1 MSDRSSPEREPVD
14 PAVWQAIDRLISEQ
28 KMQAALDQVAPI
40 LSTARER
47 DDVDAWTR
55 ALITSVQ
62 LQTALHGYETA
73 VRFLRTESWPQG
85 TENEHRRARVVLDLF
100 YAHSLVQYR
109 NAYRYQIVQRET
121 VVSTETVDLAAWTMD
136 QLVVE
141 INRAFSRA
149 WSDRATWGEASLG
162 ALSAYVEQNDYPAR
176 IRGTLRDTV
185 SYLWAEV
192 LTDSSAWSPAQTNG
206 IFRLDLPA
214 LVRGEL
220 ETEATLD
227 DPRAHPLEKLAVVL
241 GDLEAFHRQGDRP
254 EAAFEAARQ
263 RIVFLQQHTN
273 RRADL
278 ETLEQGLR
286 DRLETLGRRFPW
298 WSKGMATLAEMV
310 RDFDSAPDRLA
321 RAHRV
326 ATQGA
331 EAFPESIGGVQCRAI
346 ATQIEQ
352 PSFQLTGMA
361 VDGLGRS
368 SIGID
373 HANLKALHFRA
384 FRLPLEQ
391 VLQGTGGPWR
401 LVEPRRVTAMLDSRK
416 ADIAWS
422 TELPT
427 TGDFSTHRTDVI
439 PPIEAHGFYLVV
451 GSARS
456 DFRPGNNQIQGMVLQ
471 QTELVLLSRRTA
483 DDRLEVTVRQGASG
497 AAIDGATITVLR
509 WQSGK
514 PPVEAAKHATGA
526 DGRVTFAVPPRQAW
540 TLLTRHEDQAVLDR
554 SAFHGRRS
562 HRPQRQ
568 EPRTFLYTDR
578 SIYRPGQEIL
588 WKTVTYGPAREAGDE
603 SVATHGEPTRSFDVR
618 SGETVSIVLRDANG
632 EVVAESETTSNDF
645 GTATGSFRIPEG
657 RLLGAWSLQ
666 ATWNGHA
673 QVRVEAY
680 KRPTF
685 EVAIDDPEGALR
697 LNREATLRGSA
708 TYYFGLPVSEGEV
721 DWRVVREPDF
731 RPYGRYG
738 FSRWWPQPGAP
749 EVVAAGRTRIDPDG
763 TFTVTFEPAGD
774 ERDAPAIS
782 GTRAGGMRRQP
793 DSRYN
798 FRIEADV
805 TSAGGET
812 RSAQR
817 SFPVGTVAVEANIEH
832 TSGFVMAGTEI
843 SLDVVRRAL
852 DGRPLAGAGQWRLV
866 RVDQPERALLP
877 VEQPLPP
884 APDAVDAFLTDSD
897 RRRPRWRP
905 GYEPW
910 QIAAAWPDGPEVAT
924 GPAHHGDDGIAK
936 LDLGALEPGL
946 LRLHY
951 QTDDA
956 FGATFDTQTELWVVA
971 QDTETP
977 GDSRSPSTV
986 ALPAVLALSD
996 EQAQPGETVRVLV
1009 ASGIPGQPMVLEA
1022 LRGNR
1027 TVMRREIS
1035 GGSDTWVDL
1044 PIGPDDRGGLTLR
1057 LTSVADYQLIELQQR
1072 LDVPWEDRKL
1082 DITFTTFRDKLRPGA
1097 PETWRIALRG
1107 EEGPLEA
1114 GAAEILASMYDRS
1127 LDLFAPHQP
1136 PSLLGIYPIR
1146 PAPSALATVLGQANV
1161 IYTGGRGFGH
1171 RAHARYL
1178 RADRLRFFD
1187 NYPIGGPG
1195 RFGGG
1200 HVPVM
1205 RMRAKAMPEGATFEA
1220 DVADAPMAMS
1230 ANAADASA
1238 VTAPPSP
1245 APPASPPTQDGAAGA
1260 PGGISGALREN
1271 FAETAFWLPQLL
1283 VDDDGGVSFTF
1294 TAPDSVTA
1302 WNVWIEAL
1310 TRDLRSGSARR
1321 EVQTTRDLLVRPQ
1334 VPRFLRE
1341 GDRARVVIL
1350 VDNAG
1355 ASPLE
1360 GHLELDIIDPATET
1374 SRAEA
1379 FGLEK
1384 GGLRNV
1390 PFAVEPGQSVT
1401 VEVALHAPRQVG
1413 DAALRV
1419 LGQAKAVGPSADH
1432 GNDHGDVLADGELRP
1447 LPVLPGRMHLVT
1459 SRFAAV
1465 PPAGNRTLTF
1475 GDLADADPQRS
1486 DEQLVVQV
1494 DGQLLLSV
1502 LEAMPYLVDYPY
1514 PSVEAMLERYV
1525 SAGTLASLFDRVP
1538 ALAEVA
1544 AAMAAERDSRNERF
1558 DEPDANRTID
1568 LVETPWLRTARGGKG
1583 SSWGLLRILDP
1594 TVAANTRDAA
1604 LDELTRAQ
1612 RSDGAFPWFPG
1623 GPPSPTIT
1631 LQVLFGL
1638 AKALDLEV
1646 DTVPENVVQRAWSY
1660 LANHWRQEMRPR
1672 IRRDEC
1678 CWETASFL
1686 AYVLS
1691 AYPDT
1696 ERWTGGVLTD
1706 DDRAQML
1713 DLGMRHWKETSPL
1726 VKVYLATALARA
1738 DRQQDADLVLDSVL
1752 DSARTDPDLGTYWQP
1767 EPRAW
1772 LFYNDT
1778 LVGHTAT
1785 LRALD
1790 ELRPDDPHRDG
1801 LIQWLLLHKQL
1812 NHWQSTRGTAEVLY
1826 TLVRS
1831 MRRDAPLDAP
1841 DAANVTIGDR
1851 QARFTFTP
1859 ASYLEGNNQIVIRGD
1874 EVDPKTMRSISV
1886 ENEGT
1891 RAIFA
1896 RATWHYA
1903 TDQPPAAGD
1912 GDLFRI
1918 ERSVFRRTSTRDGYE
1933 LEPLGPNAQVEVGDQ
1948 LEIQLEIHSRAP
1960 AEYVHVRDPR
1970 PAGLE
1975 PEAPRSGYRWGDG
1988 LGRYEQIGESGTDLF
2003 FERLPAGTA
2012 TVRYR
2017 LRANLAGHFQAA
2029 PAVIQSVYAPAFA
2042 GHSAGSTLAI
2052 EPRGE

>member
-1 MSDRSSPEREPVD
+1 MSDRSSPDFEPVD
-14 PAVWQAIDRLISEQ
+14 PAVWQAIDRLVSEQ

-40 LSTARER
+40 LTTARDR
-47 DDVDAWTR
+47 GDVEAWTR

-73 VRFLRTESWPQG
+73 VRYLRTEPWPEGPQRDR
-85 TENEHRRARVVLDLF
+85 RRARVVLDLF
-100 YAHSLVQYR
+100 YAHALAQYR

-121 VVSTETVDLAAWTMD
+121 VVSTETVDLAAWTMA
-136 QLVVE
+136 QLMTE
-141 INRAFSRA
+141 INRAFARA
-149 WSDRATWGEASLG
+149 WHDRATWGEASLG
-162 ALSAYVEQNDYPAR
+162 ALAAYVEQNDYPAR

-192 LTDSSAWSPAQTNG
+192 LVDSSAWSPAQTSG
-206 IFRLDLPA
+206 VYRLDLEA
-214 LVRGEL
+214 LVRGDLSEL
-220 ETEATLD
+220 DEPDEDLEN
-227 DPRAHPLEKLAVVL
+227 PRLHPLQKLAIVL
-241 GDLEAFHRQGDRP
+241 GDLESFHQKGNRP
-254 EAAFEAARQ
+254 EASFEAARQ
-263 RIVFLQQHTN
+263 RIASLRQHAS
-273 RRADL
+273 RSADYQV
-278 ETLEQGLR
+278 LEQGLR
-286 DRLETLGRRFPW
+286 ARLDALGRRFPW
-298 WSKGMATLAEMV
+298 WSKGMATFAELV
-310 RDFDSAPDRLA
+310 RDGHPSPDRLV
-321 RAHRV
+321 RAHRI
-326 ATQGA
+326 ATEGA
-331 EAFPESIGGVQCRAI
+331 EAFPQSIGGGQCHAI
-346 ATQIEQ
+346 VTQIEQ
-352 PSFQLTGMA
+352 PSFQLSGMA
-361 VDGLGRS
+361 VDGLGKR

-384 FRLPLEQ
+384 FRLPLEAI
-391 VLQGTGGPWR
+391 LKGAGGPWR
-401 LVEPRRVTAMLDSRK
+401 LVEPRRATAMINGREPDT
-416 ADIAWS
+416 AW
-422 TELPT
+422 TVELPPT
-427 TGDFSTHRTDVI
+427 RDFSSHRTDVV
-439 PPIEAHGFYLVV
+439 PPIEHHGFFLVV
-451 GSARS
+451 ASARS
-456 DFRPGNNQIQGMVLQ
+456 DFRPGNNQIQGLILQ
-471 QTELVLLSRRTA
+471 QTDLVMLSRRTN
-483 DDRLEVTVRQGASG
+483 DDRLEVTVRLGANG
-497 AAIDGATITVLR
+497 AAVDGAQVAVLR
-509 WQSGK
+509 WGHGK
-514 PPVEAAKHATGA
+514 PPVEVARHSTGA
-526 DGRVTFAVPPRQAW
+526 DGRATFAVPPRQPWA
-540 TLLTRHEDQAVLDR
+540 LLTRLDDQAVLDR
-554 SAFHGRRS
+554 AAYHGNRPYRQQRS
-562 HRPQRQ
+562 
-568 EPRTFLYTDR
+568 EPRTLVYTDR

-588 WKTVTYGPAREAGDE
+588 WKTVTYGPTTKSANPEDRQP
-603 SVATHGEPTRSFDVR
+603 GEPARSFGVR
-618 SGETVSIVLRDANG
+618 AGETLAVVLRDANS
-632 EVVAESETTSNDF
+632 EVVAESEATSNDF
-645 GTATGSFRIPEG
+645 GSATGSFRIPEG

-685 EVAIDDPEGALR
+685 EVAVDDPEEALR
-697 LNREATLRGSA
+697 LNRPATVRGSA
-708 TYYFGLPVSEGEV
+708 IYYFGLPVSEGEV
-721 DWRVVREPDF
+721 DWRVVREPDA
-731 RPYGRYG
+731 RPYGRFG
-738 FSRWWPQPGAP
+738 FSHWWPQPGPP
-749 EVVAAGRTRIDPDG
+749 EVVAAGRARLDPDG
-763 TFTVTFEPAGD
+763 TFELTFEPSGD
-774 ERDAPAIS
+774 ERDGDEGNGA
-782 GTRAGGMRRQP
+782 TRAAGRHGGLRRRP
-793 DSRYN
+793 DTRYS

-812 RSAQR
+812 RSGQR
-817 SFPVGTVAVEANIEH
+817 SFPVGTVAVDANIEH
-832 TSGFVMAGTEI
+832 TAGFLLAGSEVTI
-843 SLDVVRRAL
+843 DVARRAL
-852 DGRPLAGAGQWRLV
+852 DGRPLAGPGRWRLV
-866 RVDQPERALLP
+866 RVDQPEQALLP
-877 VEQPLPP
+877 AEQPLP
-884 APDAVDAFLTDSD
+884 APPEAVGAYLTESD

-910 QIAAAWPDGPEVAT
+910 QIAAAWPDGQELASGKVS
-924 GPAHHGDDGIAK
+924 HGDDGQAS
-936 LDLGALEPGL
+936 LDLGTLEPGL

-956 FGATFDTQTELWVVA
+956 FGATFETQTELWVVA
-971 QDTETP
+971 DGAGQSRR
-977 GDSRSPSTV
+977 DSTHPSTL
-986 ALPAVLALSD
+986 ALPAVLALAD
-996 EQAQPGETVRVLV
+996 DQAHPGETVRVLI
-1009 ASGIPGQPMVLEA
+1009 ASGRPNQKMVLEA
-1022 LRGNR
+1022 LRGHR
-1027 TVMRREIS
+1027 TILRREIT
-1035 GGSDTWVDL
+1035 GGSNTWIDL
-1044 PIGPDDRGGLTLR
+1044 PIGEDDRGGLTLR
-1057 LTSVADYQLIELQQR
+1057 LASVADYQLIELQKR
-1072 LDVPWEDRKL
+1072 LEVPWDDRKL
-1082 DITFTTFRDKLRPGA
+1082 DITFTTFRDRLLPGA
-1097 PETWRIALRG
+1097 PESWRIALRG
-1107 EEGPLEA
+1107 TEGPLAA
-1114 GAAEILASMYDRS
+1114 GAAEVLASMYDRS

-1136 PSLLGIYPIR
+1136 PNLLGVYPVR
-1146 PAPSALATVLGQANV
+1146 PAPPGIASVLGTANV
-1161 IYTGGRGFGH
+1161 VYTGGRGFG
-1171 RAHARYL
+1171 RQTHARYL

-1200 HVPVM
+1200 RPGVM
-1205 RMRAKAMPEGATFEA
+1205 RMSAKAMPEAAF
-1220 DVADAPMAMS
+1220 ADAPMAVS
-1230 ANAADASA
+1230 ANVAEDSALTATAESAASPSPPPPAA
-1238 VTAPPSP
+1238 APPP
-1245 APPASPPTQDGAAGA
+1245 
-1260 PGGISGALREN
+1260 PGGTAGALREN

-1294 TAPDSVTA
+1294 TAPDSVTS

-1310 TRDLRSGSARR
+1310 TRDLRGGSARR
-1321 EVQTTRDLLVRPQ
+1321 EVQTARDLLVRPQ

-1341 GDRARVVIL
+1341 GDRARIVVL
-1350 VDNAG
+1350 VDNTG
-1355 ASPLE
+1355 TTPLH
-1360 GHLELDIIDPATET
+1360 GSLELDIIDPATGT
-1374 SRAEA
+1374 SRAED
-1379 FGLEK
+1379 FGLEP
-1384 GGLRNV
+1384 GGLRAA
-1390 PFAVEPGQSVT
+1390 PFKVDPGQSVT
-1401 VEVALHAPRQVG
+1401 VDVDLAAPRQIG

-1419 LGQAKAVGPSADH
+1419 LGRASRSDGT
-1432 GNDHGDVLADGELRP
+1432 GDELADGEQRP

-1465 PPAGNRTLTF
+1465 PPAGSRTLTF
-1475 GDLADADPQRS
+1475 GDLADDDPQRS

-1502 LEAMPYLVDYPY
+1502 LEAMPFLVDYPY
-1514 PSVEAMLERYV
+1514 PSVESMLERYV

-1538 ALAEVA
+1538 KLAEVA

-1568 LVETPWLRTARGGKG
+1568 LVETPWLRTARGGPE

-1594 TVAANTRDAA
+1594 AVAANTRDAA
-1604 LDELTRAQ
+1604 LDELRRAQ

-1646 DTVPENVVQRAWSY
+1646 EAVPEDVVQRAWSY
-1660 LANHWRQEMRPR
+1660 LANHWRQDMRPR
-1672 IRRDEC
+1672 IRRGDC
-1678 CWETASFL
+1678 CWETASFF

-1713 DLGMRHWKETSPL
+1713 DLGMRHWRQTSPL
-1726 VKVYLATALARA
+1726 VKVYLATALART
-1738 DRQQDADLVLDSVL
+1738 DRRQDADLVLDSVL

-1767 EPRAW
+1767 EARAW

-1841 DAANVTIGDR
+1841 DAAAVTIGDR

-1859 ASYLEGNNQIVIRGD
+1859 ESYLAGKNQVVIPGD
-1874 EVDPKTMRSISV
+1874 QVNPATMRSIDV
-1886 ENEGT
+1886 RNEGT

-1918 ERSVFRRTSTRDGYE
+1918 ERRIFRRSATRDGYE
-1933 LEPLGPNAQVEVGDQ
+1933 LEPLGPNSRVEIGDQ
-1948 LEIQLEIHSRAP
+1948 LEVQLEIHSRAP

-2003 FERLPAGTA
+2003 FEHLPAGTA

-2017 LRANLAGHFQAA
+2017 LRANLAGRFQAA

-2042 GHSAGSTLAI
+2042 GHSAGNTLTI
-2052 EPRGE
+2052 ESRSE